1 MARILVV
8 EDNPANM
15 KFAALVLRGCG
26 HEVLQAADAAEGLA
40 AARRERPDLILM
52 DIQLPGMDGLTAT
65 RQIKADPITRDIP
78 VLALTALAMQGDAER
93 IGAAGCDGYIA
104 KPIRYKD
111 LLQQL
116 QARLAPARGQSVPN
130 EREPTWIKRLPA
142 S

>member
-15 KFAALVLRGCG
+15 KLVTLVLRECG
-26 HEVLQAADAAEGLA
+26 HEVLQAADATEGLA

-52 DIQLPGMDGLTAT
+52 DVQLPGMDGLAAT
-65 RQIKADPITRDIP
+65 RQIKADPTTCCIP

-111 LLQQL
+111 LLRAL
-116 QARLAPARGQSVPN
+116 EAKLAA
-130 EREPTWIKRLPA
+130 PTDKAL
-142 S
+142 